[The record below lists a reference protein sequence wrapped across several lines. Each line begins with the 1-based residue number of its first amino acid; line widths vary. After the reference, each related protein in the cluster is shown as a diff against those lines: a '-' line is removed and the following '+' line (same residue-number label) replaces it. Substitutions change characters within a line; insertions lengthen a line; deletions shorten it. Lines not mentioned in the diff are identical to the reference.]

1 MIHSITS
8 PARASTARICI
19 VHVSFDQRAPPCFR
33 RSLHVRSHRSGAGR
47 KSLLFPAEIPQPLK
61 VIEARSLAV
70 EQHRRNA
77 LDLQSLAGTLA
88 GLLWLIEVT
97 RSRLARGRN
106 SEVRLHSDKGG
117 DIQ

>member
-1 MIHSITS
+1 VL
-8 PARASTARICI
+8 ADGAVVGRIFK
-19 VHVSFDQRAPPCFR
+19 SNA
-33 RSLHVRSHRSGAGR
+33 GAC
-47 KSLLFPAEIPQPLK
+47 
-61 VIEARSLAV
+61 
-70 EQHRRNA
+70 RNA
-77 LDLQSLAGTLA
+77 WLWTLAFGHHEDRSPTHGLRGDPRGRDGGVRHTGKGSAIEGAHAPDLQSLADTLA